1 MYEEEALGVY
11 EVTGVVWL
19 VGEKYPLGALLTEVL
34 NR

>member
-11 EVTGVVWL
+11 EVTGVWL

-34 NR
+34 NK